1 MMYFAYNEYFI
12 LYLIFRLLCENT
24 IERRIQEIQDAKL
37 ALSENVLTGS
47 KTNSGSKLTL
57 QDMCRLFDM

>member
-1 MMYFAYNEYFI
+1 MYFSYTEYFMSF
-12 LYLIFRLLCENT
+12 LIFRLLCENT

-37 ALSENVLTGS
+37 ALSEHVLTGS

-57 QDMCRLFDM
+57 QDMRRLFDM